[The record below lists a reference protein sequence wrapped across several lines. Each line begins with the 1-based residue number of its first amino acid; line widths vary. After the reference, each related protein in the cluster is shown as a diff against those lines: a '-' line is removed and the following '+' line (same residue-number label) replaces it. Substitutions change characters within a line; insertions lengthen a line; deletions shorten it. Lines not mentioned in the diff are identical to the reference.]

1 MRQILN
7 NLWREDDGVLS
18 FEWTIITVVVVFGIV
33 GGLAAGRDA
42 IIDELGDVA
51 EAVMAFDQS
60 FSFAGLPGIIDG
72 SEYDDTPGV
81 LNECGRQAA
90 GSWGIEG
97 PTDAA
102 GGA

>member
-18 FEWTIITVVVVFGIV
+18 FEWTIIGVVVVFGIV

-42 IIDELGDVA
+42 ILDELGDVA
-51 EAVMAFDQS
+51 EAILGFDQS
-60 FSFAGLPGIIDG
+60 FSFVGIPGIIDG
-72 SEYDDTPGV
+72 SSYTDVPGV
-81 LNECGRQAA
+81 LTDCGRQADD
-90 GSWGIEG
+90 SWGIPG
-97 PTDAA
+97 PTDVT